1 MNLVMINLPRI
12 ITLIYLDTLF
22 SQEMPYP
29 VATGHPKF

>member
-22 SQEMPYP
+22 SQEMPLSS
-29 VATGHPKF
+29 T